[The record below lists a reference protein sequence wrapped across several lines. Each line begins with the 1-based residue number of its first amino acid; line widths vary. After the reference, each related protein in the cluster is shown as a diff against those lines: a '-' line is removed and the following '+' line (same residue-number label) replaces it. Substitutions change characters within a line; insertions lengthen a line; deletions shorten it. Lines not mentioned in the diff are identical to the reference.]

1 MIMKTIGYLLVVILF
16 FGCSPN
22 DDDITWISVKNISSY
37 DFADVIVNTKG
48 GENNYGN
55 ILANAISGYESFD
68 FAYSYAFIELKIN
81 NNTYT
86 IQPIDYVGE
95 TPLTPGKYTYS
106 IDVSPEGDQYSRL
119 ILYLIKD

>member
-1 MIMKTIGYLLVVILF
+1 MKIIGYLLISLF
-16 FGCSPN
+16 LLGCSN
-22 DDDITWISVKNISSY
+22 TNSDITLIRVKNISQF
-37 DFADVIVNTKG
+37 DFVDVIVNTSG

-95 TPLTPGKYTYS
+95 TPLTPGKYTYG
-106 IDVSPEGDQYSRL
+106 IDVSREGDQYSRL
-119 ILYLIKD
+119 ILYLVKD